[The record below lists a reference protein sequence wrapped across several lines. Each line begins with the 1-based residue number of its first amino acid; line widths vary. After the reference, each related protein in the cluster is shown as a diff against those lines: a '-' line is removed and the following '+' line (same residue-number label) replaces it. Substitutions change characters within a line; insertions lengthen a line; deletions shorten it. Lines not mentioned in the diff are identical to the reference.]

1 MEEKRLKRF
10 GQLIYFLDSKIDEIA
25 AAELSDYT
33 LTRDQLYMLEL
44 IMKDEQMTQKKL
56 IYKLNR
62 EQTSISR
69 AIKKLFESG
78 LVKKEQSKFDMRSS
92 VLKPTD
98 KGLEIIKKS
107 QKIKM
112 KVVRNFMKE
121 LSTEESEQLIMLLE
135 KIYDSFALR
144 DPFRF

>member
-25 AAELSDYT
+25 AAELSDYS

-44 IMKDEQMTQKKL
+44 IMNDEQITQKKL

-78 LVKKEQSKFDMRSS
+78 LIKKEQSKFDMRSS

-98 KGLEIIKKS
+98 KGLEIIKRS
-107 QKIKM
+107 QEIKM

-121 LSTEESEQLIMLLE
+121 LSTEESEQLIILLE

>member
-25 AAELSDYT
+25 AAELSDYS
-33 LTRDQLYMLEL
+33 LTREQLYMLEL
-44 IMKDEQMTQKKL
+44 IMNDEQMTQKKL

-98 KGLEIIKKS
+98 KGLEIIKQS
-107 QKIKM
+107 QEIKM

>member
-25 AAELSDYT
+25 AAELSDYS

-44 IMKDEQMTQKKL
+44 IMNDEQMTQKKL

-98 KGLEIIKKS
+98 KGLEIIKQS
-107 QKIKM
+107 QEIKM

>member
-1 MEEKRLKRF
+1 MN
-10 GQLIYFLDSKIDEIA
+10 
-25 AAELSDYT
+25 
-33 LTRDQLYMLEL
+33 
-44 IMKDEQMTQKKL
+44 DEQMNQKKL

-98 KGLEIIKKS
+98 KGLEIIKQS
-107 QKIKM
+107 QEIKM

-121 LSTEESEQLIMLLE
+121 LSTEESEQLIMLLR

>member
-25 AAELSDYT
+25 AAELSDYS

-44 IMKDEQMTQKKL
+44 IMNDEQMTQKKL

-98 KGLEIIKKS
+98 KGLEIIKRS
-107 QKIKM
+107 QEIKM

>member
-44 IMKDEQMTQKKL
+44 IMNDEQMTQKKL

-98 KGLEIIKKS
+98 KGLEIIKQS
-107 QKIKM
+107 QEIKM

-121 LSTEESEQLIMLLE
+121 LSAEESEQLIMLLE

>member
-25 AAELSDYT
+25 AAELSDYS

-44 IMKDEQMTQKKL
+44 IMNDEQVTQKKL

-98 KGLEIIKKS
+98 KGLEIIKQS
-107 QKIKM
+107 QEIKM

-121 LSTEESEQLIMLLE
+121 LSAEESEQLIMLLE

>member
-44 IMKDEQMTQKKL
+44 IMNDEQMTQKKL

-98 KGLEIIKKS
+98 KGLEIIKRS
-107 QKIKM
+107 QEIKM

>member
-1 MEEKRLKRF
+1 MN
-10 GQLIYFLDSKIDEIA
+10 
-25 AAELSDYT
+25 
-33 LTRDQLYMLEL
+33 
-44 IMKDEQMTQKKL
+44 DEQMTQKKL

-98 KGLEIIKKS
+98 KGL
-107 QKIKM
+107 
-112 KVVRNFMKE
+112 
-121 LSTEESEQLIMLLE
+121 
-135 KIYDSFALR
+135 
-144 DPFRF
+144 

>member
-33 LTRDQLYMLEL
+33 LTGDQLYMLEL
-44 IMKDEQMTQKKL
+44 IMNDEQMTQKKL

-98 KGLEIIKKS
+98 KGL
-107 QKIKM
+107 
-112 KVVRNFMKE
+112 
-121 LSTEESEQLIMLLE
+121 
-135 KIYDSFALR
+135 
-144 DPFRF
+144 

>member
-25 AAELSDYT
+25 AAELSDYS

-44 IMKDEQMTQKKL
+44 IMNDEQMTQKKP

-98 KGLEIIKKS
+98 KGLEIIKQS
-107 QKIKM
+107 QEIKM

>member
-25 AAELSDYT
+25 AAELSDYS

-44 IMKDEQMTQKKL
+44 IMNDKQMTQKKL

-98 KGLEIIKKS
+98 KGLEIIKRS
-107 QKIKM
+107 QEIKM

>member
-25 AAELSDYT
+25 AAELSDYS

-44 IMKDEQMTQKKL
+44 IMNDKQMTQKKL

-98 KGLEIIKKS
+98 KGLEIIKQS
-107 QKIKM
+107 QEIKM

>member
-44 IMKDEQMTQKKL
+44 IMNDEQMTQKKL

-98 KGLEIIKKS
+98 KGLEIIKQS
-107 QKIKM
+107 QEIKM

>member
-25 AAELSDYT
+25 AAELSDYS
-33 LTRDQLYMLEL
+33 LTREQLYMLEL
-44 IMKDEQMTQKKL
+44 IMNDEQMNQKKL

-98 KGLEIIKKS
+98 KGLEIIKQS
-107 QKIKM
+107 QEIKM